1 MIPGNYKLF
10 CRYDPAAGALFPPKR
25 RFLEITKLSLSSMF
39 ETKCYRQNDRSDRVI
54 ISWFWWKSEFGMV
67 LTSQIYVLYTK
78 HNLPI
83 FFIIDLFLCKW
94 WKIQALLPLWSC
106 RRRSFFPQKGASW
119 KKQHVISEKMRLYLW
134 IQPPEVPGPVPGG
147 VKCSQVP
154 RLRTKSSQTEFSAQS
169 TGSTGS
175 RGSGVSNCGSD
186 PPFHARRG
194 PGWR

>member
-1 MIPGNYKLF
+1 MGY
-10 CRYDPAAGALFPPKR
+10 
-25 RFLEITKLSLSSMF
+25 ETLSLSSMF

-106 RRRSFFPQKGASW
+106 RRRSFSPQKVLPGKNNMSYLRKCDYTSGSSLQSSLEAFLGGSL
-119 KKQHVISEKMRLYLW
+119 RLKGSHLR
-134 IQPPEVPGPVPGG
+134 
-147 VKCSQVP
+147 C
-154 RLRTKSSQTEFSAQS
+154 LRTKTSRSELSS
-169 TGSTGS
+169 GS
-175 RGSGVSNCGSD
+175 RLSPGSGVRNCCSD
-186 PPFHARRG
+186 PTSTRAG
-194 PGWR
+194 GQDDVS